1 MEATQLELFD
11 IKPQLIS
18 KMKILKDWILV
29 DYHDRNIEMSIK
41 LRHHYPFVINL
52 KEGKI
57 YDSSYGESRILS
69 CDKNAEKI
77 DMIHY
82 FQASNVLRAKRVV
95 YNKKKFQLEIKK

>member
-11 IKPQLIS
+11 IKPQLIT

-29 DYHDRNIEMSIK
+29 DNRDRDIEMSVK
-41 LRHHYPFVINL
+41 LKHHYHFVINL

-77 DMIHY
+77 DIIHY
-82 FQASNVLRAKRVV
+82 LQVSNVLRAKGVV